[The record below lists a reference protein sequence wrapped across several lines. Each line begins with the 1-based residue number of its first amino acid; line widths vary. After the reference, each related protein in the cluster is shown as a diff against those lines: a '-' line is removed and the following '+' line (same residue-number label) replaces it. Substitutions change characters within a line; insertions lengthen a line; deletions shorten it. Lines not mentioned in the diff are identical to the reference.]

1 MFKKKVQQISI
12 RIMPGSPFIG
22 SQSSA
27 SASVVLDSLL
37 LMAWPGE
44 KWEVGNISCVTAYHS
59 GMADLLVSV
68 FSLKHNP

>member
-1 MFKKKVQQISI
+1 
-12 RIMPGSPFIG
+12 MPVSPFIG

-44 KWEVGNISCVTAYHS
+44 KWEVGNMSCVTAYHF
-59 GMADLLVSV
+59 GMADLLVRV
-68 FSLKHNP
+68 FIEAQSRIHIL